1 MSEQPENTETEPA
14 EDGPDSDD
22 PSLEEKNE
30 GEEESKPKSKIV
42 RKLERLPG
50 ATKFQSLDKKKRIAI
65 AAAGGLIVISS
76 IATPVFLVGGN
87 EVQREVVVTLGEPLV
102 QHEFPLFLAD
112 LTPTRRRSSHIK
124 MKMIVEIDAEG
135 LHVLT
140 DKENDIMA
148 AVLAHL
154 RDQTRE
160 VLYGK
165 QGTARL
171 RRELL
176 DVVNHEIKPNRA
188 DSILFTELLID

>member
-14 EDGPDSDD
+14 EQDPDSDD
-22 PSLEEKNE
+22 PSLVDD
-30 GEEESKPKSKIV
+30 GEEESKPKSKIL
-42 RKLERLPG
+42 RTLERLPG
-50 ATKFQSLDKKKRIAI
+50 ATKFLSLDKKKRIAI
-65 AAAGGLIVISS
+65 AAAGGLIVISG
-76 IATPVFLVGGN
+76 IAAPVFLVGGD

-112 LTPTRRRSSHIK
+112 LTPTRRRSSHVK

-165 QGTARL
+165 EGTARL

-176 DVVNHEIKPNRA
+176 DVVNQEIKPNRA
-188 DSILFTELLID
+188 DSILFTELLIN